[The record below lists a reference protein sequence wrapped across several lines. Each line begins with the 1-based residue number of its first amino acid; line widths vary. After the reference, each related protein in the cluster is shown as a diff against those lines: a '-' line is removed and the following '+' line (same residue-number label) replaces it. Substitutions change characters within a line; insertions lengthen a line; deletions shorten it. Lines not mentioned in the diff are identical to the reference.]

1 MIFQG
6 TSGGVSLQVPASNVI
21 GIEELPVN
29 AETCLALNRTYQE
42 LVLDSLQKIEVALGE
57 NRDRQVRTINTL
69 YIAETSSSHWKA
81 TATNQMHGVK
91 FSSWDVSD
99 LRSLGPACLLF
110 GLISQIWK
118 SCFLIG

>member
-6 TSGGVSLQVPASNVI
+6 TSAGVSLQVPASNVI

-57 NRDRQVRTINTL
+57 NRDRQVRTINT
-69 YIAETSSSHWKA
+69 SSSHCVEGYSKPNAW
-81 TATNQMHGVK
+81 G
-91 FSSWDVSD
+91 
-99 LRSLGPACLLF
+99 
-110 GLISQIWK
+110 QIFHRG
-118 SCFLIG
+118 CV